1 MVASSC
7 PWLDALVLM
16 DLWWCRCLQGH
27 HNYVTGVY
35 GIVGSVLS
43 LVALAALAA
52 ILLQK
57 LDTSSWWS
65 AK

>member
-1 MVASSC
+1 
-7 PWLDALVLM
+7 M

-27 HNYVTGVY
+27 DNYVTGVY
-35 GIVGSVLS
+35 GIVGGVLS
-43 LVALAALAA
+43 LVVLAALAA